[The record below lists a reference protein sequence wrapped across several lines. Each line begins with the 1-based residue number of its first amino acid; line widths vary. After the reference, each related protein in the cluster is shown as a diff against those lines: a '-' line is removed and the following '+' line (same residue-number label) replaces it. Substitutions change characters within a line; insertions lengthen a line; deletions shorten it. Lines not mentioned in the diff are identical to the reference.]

1 MPEISR
7 FYGIVIRLFYGDH
20 LPPHF
25 HVTYG
30 SHNAKFNII
39 DLNWM
44 ECKLPPRAQAMVEE
58 WAKLH
63 QAELQRAFATAAS
76 LQQPAKIDPLP

>member
-7 FYGIVIRLFYGDH
+7 FYGIVIQIFYGDH

-25 HVTYG
+25 HAIYSGDT
-30 SHNAKFNII
+30 AKIDIDALSII
-39 DLNWM
+39 DGN
-44 ECKLPPRAQAMVEE
+44 LPPRALALVME

-63 QAELQRAFATAAS
+63 QAALREAFRKAANLQR
-76 LQQPAKIDPLP
+76 PEKIAPLP